1 MANINTAELITACE
15 RINQRCIRIA
25 DTQHGSVWLFD
36 KLMRYFTSETACE
49 SITIPVIFNT
59 PMLGCEGTATIGRDG
74 SLTMAKTSTL

>member
-1 MANINTAELITACE
+1 MANINITELITACE
-15 RINQRCIRIA
+15 RIDQRCIRIA

-59 PMLGCEGTATIGRDG
+59 PMLGCKGEATIHRNGL
-74 SLTMAKTSTL
+74 LTMTKEA